1 MHGVDLV
8 PEAELEPTVLFSVS
22 HWLKNVSQRLRVSIP
37 RRRRP
42 QRQLGVA
49 AIEVMEPRTLLTAEP
64 IASPFNPV
72 SPFGSL
78 VYSNALDANFET
90 AGESDQFTLTLDPG
104 QSLTAIFEPQD
115 ASIQA
120 RFSII
125 DPFGATL
132 TSTDAFAAG
141 QPVMIQMAGN
151 ATPGTYTIN
160 AESLVGAGN
169 YAIKLCLNAAVEEE
183 SLLGIAN
190 DEYTSAQEI
199 GGSEINL
206 SGGGRRLA
214 VVGRTESEFG
224 GSSDWYSFT
233 LTAGERATLVDQGEI
248 SVSLELY
255 DSSGI
260 QLARGTYSGAG
271 ERIDD
276 FPVPSTGTYFA
287 RVSGFGSQA
296 YSLVVLS
303 DATIEGEPNDQI
315 DRATPLFSGVA
326 GLGSLYRK
334 NDHPNSSSPLPIYVA
349 VHAGFNGQPVV
360 DQLNQ
365 YSYFGFQAVLVAGV
379 DIDTVE
385 ELSAYDVVV
394 IGDDSAES
402 ELETFAPALRAWV
415 EAGKGGVVGTG
426 WLIRAAGSDTGEPVV
441 DIDAIIPI
449 DTQAQSNSVYY
460 ETVSIDDS
468 SHPLTTGLP
477 DFIYLNSSLEFSYGV
492 DTNATVLATANG
504 VPAVVVNNYGPNG
517 NGRSV
522 WLGLTYLGGDYG
534 HTYGDADQLLERA
547 VAWAGAYG
555 GRDRTDFYRV
565 HAAAGDN
572 LVITTAD
579 TGVSTNLLDPA
590 FELYASNGALVASD
604 DNGAGDGRNA
614 AIAYTVPAGADGNYF
629 VRVSVVS
636 GSGDYLVRVAGAT
649 NAPDAP
655 LTVNYAVPGDGSGV
669 TSFPTQIRLSF
680 SSSLLLPELSASDL
694 TVNGQPASSFT
705 IYSGQNIGF
714 NVEALAAGDGI
725 YTVELAAGAVQDL
738 HGQWNQAFTMSFA
751 VDSISPVVVDSSIS
765 PSDILAPGSL
775 TYTAHFSEDL
785 NEYALGADDV
795 RLVDQSTGTRY
806 QPDSF
811 NYSTSSDAL
820 TVHFNAVPEGVYTL
834 TLISSDYGF
843 RDVIGNRLNGAPSF
857 PLPSGDGDSAADD
870 FQVLFAVDIDTR
882 TYPTPLVPVA
892 PLGSLIYDQQ
902 VDGAFHAAGDQDSYT
917 LDLDGGQTISVL
929 LDPSDS
935 SVVTKLELFGP
946 GGASLGSVTGVAGA
960 AVILQT
966 LPVTDAGTYRIEAT
980 GIEGAGRYR
989 VQITLNAAIEEEA
1002 YTEITNDSR
1011 ATAQDLT
1018 GSFIALAGGA
1028 SRGAVFSTAKVE
1040 AKTNVAL
1047 GRPVTPVAGT
1057 VNGVGLDTVVD
1068 GTLLDRGTS
1077 WQDGTVWWIG
1087 TESTLEI
1094 DLGEA
1099 FVIDAARVQAD
1110 YNDAYRL
1117 EYLDNSDGLWKTLWD
1132 IPYYYGESGTFS
1144 QSSIGGV
1151 IGTGGVITRPDFPI
1165 NDSTEWYQLET
1176 TVTTSR
1182 VRFRAVGGDNFYA
1195 VSEIQL
1201 RGAPA
1206 TVSDN
1211 DFNDFYAIDLTAG
1224 QAIGIAVN
1232 GVAGGRLALELQD
1245 AAGVPL
1251 AIGAAGVNVSSSIQ
1265 PFVPATSGRYYAYV
1279 TGDAD
1284 QSYSLIVTR
1293 DAEFDIE
1300 PNDSP
1305 ASAMEIGQS
1314 HRVLGSL
1321 GSKFGGTGGT
1331 TGGTIRVAVHDGGQ
1345 GAAVRDQLNDDT
1357 YFDFNAVSVIGSQ
1370 IDTLAELNAYDVVII
1385 ADYWLENEL
1394 ASFAPA
1400 LRAWVEAGGGVVATG
1415 WTVYAAGLSTGT
1427 PVADIDAVIPVNT
1440 QYYSNSNYAPTLQIL
1455 DNTHTVTQGLSNFVL
1470 TRAESEYAQGAVDA
1484 GATILATAGGQPAV
1498 VVGAPGQGRS
1508 VYLGPTYLYRY
1519 NSNNALRSGNAD
1531 RLLEQAVA
1539 WAATTDREDHY
1550 LFQANTG
1557 DSLVITTATPLDGTG
1572 EPLNDLDPVLS
1583 LYGPTGDLVV
1593 TNENGGTDERNARIE
1608 YVVPVGAGGTYRAV
1622 ISVVTGRGEY
1632 TLNVSGATGTPAPF
1646 QVTNSSPSDGAL
1658 LAGYPSTYRVDFSQ
1672 SLLLTSIDPTDLTV
1686 DGIPATSVQIIDAN
1700 TLEFSIAGTS
1710 NGDALYQ
1717 VAIVGGALTSISG
1730 LPLEAFTATFD
1741 SDATSPTVVESSL
1754 AEGATIG
1761 TGDLVYHV
1769 RFSEEM
1775 ATSGLGAED
1784 VTLVDIA
1791 TGYSFTPTA
1800 FSYDAATSIASI
1812 TYSNLS
1818 EGEYA
1823 LSLLTSATAFRDRSG
1838 NLLDGT
1844 PSSPLPSGDGNPGDN
1859 FSLHFFIDAGTRAI
1873 PSPLTPQTPIG
1884 GLIYAWSASG
1894 FVTPTGDDD
1903 VFTLN
1908 VEAGQLI
1915 SVAVV
1920 PASNTLQPIV
1930 EIVSPDGTVL
1940 ASDIADVGGFAASIQ
1955 TLLASGEGTYKFV
1968 VRGESN
1974 TQGKFDLRVVL
1985 NAALETESL
1994 SGPDNNSLST
2004 AQDLTPSTLSLAD
2017 GVSRLAVSGTSHS
2030 DDDFYRF
2037 TLPSGAYVTLAG
2049 APQSGSLSN
2058 LELQNATGT
2067 VLAVSS
2073 LDEAGSQQRIANFL
2087 ATGGIYFARVRG
2099 GAVSKYNLVV
2109 TIGAGLDAE
2118 PNDEIT
2124 HPQLLEGS
2132 LRLMGG
2138 IGGSSNFEADFSDS
2152 TGTLNLDGFTATG
2165 LWHVTDQAGGGLA
2178 GHTSPNIAYFGDD
2191 ASLNFNFGN
2200 VSGTLT
2206 SSPLS
2211 LQPDVA
2217 PQLTFKYRY
2226 GGESGLTWDRAEVRV
2241 STNNGASYNTVA
2253 TKATHINQTLS
2264 WAATT
2269 VNLSA
2274 YAGQTILLQF
2284 WFASG
2289 DGIAN
2294 TGLGWQIDDVVL
2306 TGVTDLQDF
2315 YQFEANAGDRLILR
2329 TQTPGDAVGE
2339 PVNNFN
2345 PVLDLYNAAGDLVA
2359 TDDNS
2364 AEDGKNAVLQYT
2376 VLAAGMYRV
2385 RVRGTE
2391 GGAYQLSIDGS
2402 TATNLPVPYVSSVAP
2417 FDAQPLASAPS
2428 VIFVTFSEQIRAD
2441 SVQATD
2447 LVFSTP
2453 GATVTGA
2460 ELLDGKTVKF
2470 TVDVPNTDGTYQ
2482 YTLAGAAFR
2491 DLQGFDSLAFSGSFA
2506 IDRTAPHVVL
2516 QTPVQQAAAP
2526 FSQLSFT
2533 FDESL
2538 KAASVSTADITSFT
2552 GPGGTNLLGQIQS
2565 VSVNGITLTVNFNN
2579 QTVEGTYTM
2588 TIGPAIEDVV
2598 GNPMSAA
2605 YTGTIELQS
2614 PDLSNISVTATS
2626 TAMFGSQITVDWLVR
2641 NIGSDPAKE
2650 NWSDRVYLSRDTTLS
2665 SDDALLFSEAAS
2677 ANPLATSGEY
2687 AKSRL
2692 VTLPLNQSFSD
2703 GTYYIL
2709 VSVDAF
2715 QQQPESS
2722 ESNNVLASAALTLT
2736 IPQLPDLVVV
2746 DITAPIEALSGQA
2759 MQVSWTLKNQ
2769 GTADA
2774 TGTWNDY
2781 VHLSDDTVIGD
2792 GDDQFFGAFTFTG
2805 TIRPGETVT
2814 RIQSLTLPIT
2824 MQGNRWVVVRTD
2836 RNNHVYEHTNEGN
2849 NSSIDDQA
2857 VNVKLSPF
2865 PNLIVTS
2872 VTAPATAFSSQQTVV
2887 EWVETNIGTGA
2898 TNASIWYDLVYLS
2911 TDDVLDDQDLFMGH
2925 SRNSSYLNV
2934 GESYAN
2940 SLTVTMPR
2948 GIDGQYRFI
2957 VVADGYDNVFEYLD
2971 EGDNSRVGAVTNVQL
2986 TPPPDLQVTN
2996 VNAPSQAFSGQP
3008 VNLSWTIDNLG
3019 PGKTLET
3026 FWTDSV
3032 YMSEDQVLDGGD
3044 RLLGSLGRNGK
3055 LESGV
3060 GYTTPSTPFNLP
3072 IGVFGDFYIFVR
3084 TDTYNQVFEHAF
3096 ETNNIGF
3103 DAIPLRINLTPP
3115 PDLVV
3120 SSVIAPDNALANH
3133 ILTVTYQVANEGAS
3147 VTPNPSW
3154 LDRLYLSTDPVLSLD
3169 TDLALGTMT
3178 HYGALEPGEEYQ
3190 GIIQAQLPVS
3200 ISGTYYAIVVSDYNS
3215 QVFELDRTNNVLADV
3230 GPIQIDF
3237 RPPDLVVDSFTAPAV
3252 AAAGSTV
3259 LVNYVVH
3266 NVGIGDT
3273 VATSWS
3279 DYVILSS
3286 DSIRGNNDDLLLLES
3301 PHNGLVNSGGT
3312 YSGTNVLVPIPLAVA
3327 SGNYHL
3333 FFVTDARDQVFESLG
3348 NGNNT
3353 SPPLP
3358 ISINQLTADLQVK
3371 TINNPPATLQS
3382 GDPLTVSWTVQN
3394 FGIAA
3399 ANATYWNDH
3408 VYLSADGDLGD
3419 GDDIYLGSVQRNNV
3433 LAANASYDAS
3443 RTFTLPS
3450 DLQGVYHVIVHTD
3463 AEDRVVEGAS
3473 EGNNTAVALQT
3484 VNISLRPAPDLQVTS
3499 VDAAA
3504 TAFAGQQFNVTW
3516 TVKNFGPGVANGTWH
3531 DSFYLSLDQILD
3543 NGDTYV
3549 GYKIRPENLT
3559 LNSSYTQTASLSI
3572 PKGLAGTFYVFVR
3585 TDAGNAIDERGQEL
3599 NNTGYDGLSMQV
3611 TLLPPADLVVGTI
3624 DVPINGVPGRNI
3636 TIDYTVLNQGT
3647 NAAQGFWTDA
3657 LYFSMDDQWDVND
3670 LLIGRV
3676 NVQANVPGGSSYSR
3690 SLTAPA
3696 PGVNPGLYH
3705 VIVRSDIL
3713 NYLPELSDANN
3724 LKASLDRVDMDAEV
3738 LVLGVPN
3745 QNNLPS
3751 GSSAFYK
3758 LQVSAGET
3766 VRFVLDSVST
3776 DADTELYVRY
3786 GAMPSRTTFDFAA
3799 NEPFLA
3805 DQTLTIPADQAGT
3818 YFVLAYRRS
3827 VSGSADYSL
3836 TANLVPFSISNVT
3849 AGEVGNL
3856 GPVTVKIDGARFNAS
3871 TEFELVGPT
3880 GEVLLAQQSGVD
3892 NTTRA
3897 YATFNLAFQTTGH
3910 YALRATQGNTTV
3922 LLENALNVVEGEGAN
3937 ILTDIEGASSLRPN
3951 RTYAFKLF
3959 YANAGDTDTAAPLIL
3974 MRSRS
3979 GTPISTSNA
3988 GLASQ
3993 TTLIQVLGL
4002 ASDGP
4007 TTIFRPGI
4015 REGFLFYFQS
4025 LSVAQGVD
4033 VQAFPV
4039 SVQDT
4044 RIISEDDWVSLEGS
4058 VRPSGLADRDWS
4070 SFWANIRTRVGP
4082 TWGDYVGF
4090 LNRLA
4095 ELMDTTG
4102 QANRDVRAMFATLY
4116 AEHPEFQA
4124 STVVSGILRDSET
4137 GLPVANV
4144 ELGLFE
4150 AVPGTE
4156 NTRLVGQTITDSS
4169 GFYRFPGLF
4178 VGQYHFI
4185 VGDDPANT
4193 ALVTFDIDRDGV
4205 DDAQPPTLNVEVG
4218 PDITNHDLWVR
4229 RTPDLLGLQSDVN
4242 PQVVM
4247 DSSGNAHLFWVRSS
4261 RIWHARYDGTDW
4273 VDAAPLPGSF
4283 GADYSVAFSSKLID
4297 GTTPGLI
4304 VIWAERNG
4312 ADNST
4317 ELKYSVGVIGSR
4329 AAVAWSD
4336 PLRLTDNEIAEMTP
4350 TVSIDGTGKVNTV
4363 YERVDESIQD
4373 DSDLYQSQFMI
4384 QSTNLVFTTLE
4395 PYAGDINDESTSGSW
4410 QFGYSFKG
4418 GGHAGGLLGKL
4429 AKIDFKFRA
4438 GGSYTAAKD
4447 LDLKAN
4453 GSLDFTAKETDKF
4466 GPGKAKG
4473 KVVTS
4478 FNYKGKWTA
4487 KGSRDDCE
4495 YYFVNASL
4503 NVDGG
4508 GEFEYE
4514 VPLEWFISK
4523 TPPVV
4528 GLPGT
4533 LLLLLLRKTKLLQVD
4548 LGFGVRLTVQGQF
4561 DWTQPDAPPVEL
4573 RMPDSGKGFIT
4584 LTGGLFAKA
4593 KGTLMQGWEV
4603 KAYGAIT
4610 GKYQFF
4616 PTGRVDGSSG
4626 FLGVDIQSPSGYILR
4641 LRTTADDL
4649 TSFNGQ
4655 GNVDPLGGDTQ
4666 VELIYDPTS
4675 LIGQEVDYS
4684 DTFGSSVFADVSS
4697 DVTQDNAPS
4706 QWTAPNGQRY
4716 LLWAK
4721 NVGQDSGLVGSMIQV
4736 STFTNGTWA
4745 SPETIDGSTGY
4756 SNNPRMV
4763 FDASGQP
4770 IIVWSQGDSSAAVT
4784 EENLVAAMENSDL
4797 YYSSRV
4803 GGNWTSAIPVV
4814 AMVGA
4819 DVNPTLGTAADGSVV
4834 LAWHNTDGEEQHLWA
4849 SSWTGTEWATP
4860 LLVSNADVLSSPT
4873 FATLGGTLNLIWSQ
4887 DINADPA
4894 LTVGALYS
4902 SSLIVDS
4909 WSAPGALIPTLSS
4922 AFAASLAPN
4931 SIAGMIQT
4939 SAAPLGLKPDPKYCP
4954 CDKINERTSGT
4965 NEGCGSSVEFDEAT
4979 CTRTTVYKPCIREP
4993 LDPNDIVNPEGF
5005 GEERWITAADKIPYQ
5020 IRFENAAIATA
5031 PAQVVQ
5037 ITQTLDPDLNP
5048 SSFRLTSF
5056 GFDNQTFEIPAN
5068 RAFYSTRL
5076 DLTATRGFVVDVT
5089 MGIDVAKRQAFFTMA
5104 TIDPETG
5111 EQPLDADVGFLPIND
5126 ATGRGEGFVSYT
5138 IRARSTVVTGTRI
5151 DAGLVDEDNDFRAS
5165 IVFDTQGPI
5174 LTPSVFNT
5182 LDANKPSSAVE
5193 ALPSDSISNEFEV
5206 AWSGSDSDIGSG
5218 LALFDIYVSIDGGAY
5233 SPWLEN
5239 TTLTNATYAGEA
5251 GHTYAFFSVATDNA
5265 GNVENDPTVAD
5276 AQTITPGGTAT
5287 IGNFVW
5293 HDANGDGIQNS
5304 SETGLA
5310 GVTVTLHLASDDSV
5324 VDTQVTDSAGA
5335 YEFTGLALLNQYYV
5349 EFGALP
5355 GYAFSPTGQALDPNL
5370 DSDANVVT
5378 GITPT
5383 FSVTNGENLQWDA
5396 GLFLL
5401 GSIGGTL
5408 WNDIDGDG
5416 VMDGNEGYLEG
5427 WSVYLDSNDNG
5438 AYDANINEPRVQTNA
5453 NGAYTFTGLRP
5464 GMYVVSQEIP
5474 AGWEQTFPGSTGSSD
5489 ANSVGFQRTYTF
5501 SGSTTELSAPSEVI
5515 VNAAFSTTDCG
5526 CHRASPTS
5534 DPAVT
5539 GGTVVIANNYHPW
5552 ADAIQLDQY
5561 RADPLFVN
5569 VNGYGSAV
5577 VVIDTGIDVDHSF
5590 FGTDADGNGVAD
5602 RIVYQWDFADRDGDA
5617 TDRNGHGSHVSS
5629 IVGSGDSRY
5638 AGIAPGVNII
5648 ALKVFSDNGR
5658 GYFSYVEQALDWVI
5672 QHASQY
5678 NIVAINMSVG
5688 DGQNWNS
5695 PVVMHGLGDELAVLA
5710 SMNVVTVAAAGNSY
5724 AIYESEGL
5732 AYPAADPNTLS
5743 VGAVWDGDRGGPW
5756 SFGSFGTD
5764 YTTGADR
5771 ITSFSQRDANDLD
5784 IFAVGA
5790 VVGGANATGGVAWL
5804 RGTSMATPQV
5814 TGAVVLAQQIA
5825 EEHLGRRL
5833 STSEIRTLM
5842 RTSGALIVD
5851 GDDENDSVR
5860 NTGLTSYRLD
5870 LHAFATAVLNYDGSL
5885 PDSDSPDVP
5894 TDDGGGATGPQAG
5907 RAYRFTVSLAAE
5919 ENRTDVNFG
5928 DRIADPIAPISH
5940 VTALAPFHGEDFTVT
5955 WAGSDNAD
5963 GSGLAYFD
5971 IYVSDNGGT
5980 HTLWQNHTTATS
5992 AVFTGMDGHTYAF
6005 YSVATDIAGNVEA
6018 APAAADATTLVD
6030 VTAAVSSV
6038 DSLPAAV
6045 NTTSFTVTWSGAD
6058 SSGGSGLATYD
6069 VFVSD
6074 NGGAYTTFL
6083 SGTTAT
6089 SAIYSGVNGH
6099 TYAFYSVATDNAGN
6113 VEDAPAVADTVTLV
6127 DTIAAS
6133 SSVSALP
6140 AAVNNTQFTLNWSG
6154 TDNSGGSGLAK
6165 YSVYV
6170 SDNGAAFTPLVTE
6183 TTETSTTYT
6192 GTIGHT
6198 YRFYSVAIDNVGNIE
6213 GVPGVADATTT
6224 VVAILSVSSVASVA
6238 PNPRNAAIS
6247 SINVTFSTTINAA
6260 TLAIADVTLTRNGGA
6275 NLLTGAQSIGFVSGN
6290 TYRVNN
6296 LSGLT
6301 GIDGTYVLTV
6311 NASGILD
6318 TFGLPGAGSVTTTW
6332 LMDTIRPNST
6342 ITPLPQR
6349 AASPTFNVVVQANDP
6364 APSNGAIP
6372 SGLASYDIYVSTDG
6386 SAFVLWRTGS
6396 FSVGNSQT
6404 FVADGR
6410 HSYAFRSIVRDAA
6423 GNVESKSAAAI
6434 DASTFVPDLFAPDT
6448 MVSGVDSTTSNF
6460 TISLQGSDM
6469 GGGRLVGFDL
6479 YVSVDGAAAELRAR
6493 INAGTPNG
6501 SGLVLASTQYQAIA
6515 DGQPHSYR
6523 FYTVGIDD
6531 SGNVEAAPV
6540 APADVLITRT
6550 FEIVPLQLTSI
6561 DVQRGE
6567 TQRSLVRY
6575 LDATFTDPS
6584 PLAALVSSVQ
6594 DGNSSNDRLVLKQF
6608 NLDGSG
6614 IGTLIS
6620 LSGKV
6625 VVSGNKILFDFG
6637 PAGLADGYY
6646 ELAIDLDGNGT
6657 MDQAKHFY
6665 RLLGDLNGD
6674 RKVDASDMPL
6684 LTSALGRKGSG
6695 LYFDLNGD
6703 GKVDQKDRVLLV
6715 SLFGRKLANGLAVDD

>member
-1 MHGVDLV
+1 MQGSDLV

-22 HWLKNVSQRLRVSIP
+22 HWLKSVSHRLRVSIP
-37 RRRRP
+37 RRRRR

-64 IASPFNPV
+64 ISSPFQPV

-90 AGESDQFTLTLDPG
+90 AGESDQFTLSLDSG
-104 QSLTAIFEPQD
+104 QSLTAIFEPRD

-141 QPVMIQMAGN
+141 QPAIIQMAGI
-151 ATPGTYTIN
+151 ATPGTFTID

-169 YAIKLCLNAAVEEE
+169 YAIKLYLNAAVEEE
-183 SLLGIAN
+183 GLLGIAN

-214 VVGRTESEFG
+214 VVGRTENDSV
-224 GSSDWYSFT
+224 DWYSFT
-233 LTAGERATLVDQGEI
+233 ITAGERATLVDQGEI
-248 SVSLELY
+248 SVSLDLY
-255 DSSGI
+255 DSSGS
-260 QLARGTYSGAG
+260 QLARGTHTGNG

-287 RVSGFGSQA
+287 RVSSHGSQD

-303 DATIEGEPNDQI
+303 DATIEAEPNDQI
-315 DRATPLFSGVA
+315 YRPTPLFSGLA

-334 NDHPNSSSPLPIYVA
+334 NDHPNSSSPFPIYVA
-349 VHAGFNGQPVV
+349 VHAGSNGQPVV

-365 YSYFGFQAVLVAGV
+365 YSYIGFNAVLVAGV

-385 ELSAYDVVV
+385 ELNAYDVVV

-402 ELETFAPALRAWV
+402 ELQTFAPALRAWV

-426 WLIRAAGSDTGEPVV
+426 WLIHAAGSDTGEPVV

-460 ETVSIDDS
+460 GTISIDDS
-468 SHPLTTGLP
+468 SHPLTTGLSE
-477 DFIYLNSSLEFSYGV
+477 FNSIYFGSSLEFSYGV
-492 DTNATVLATANG
+492 DTGATVLATANG
-504 VPAVVVNNYGPNG
+504 APAVVVNNYGPNG

-522 WLGLTYLGGDYG
+522 WLGLTYLGGDYSY
-534 HTYGDADQLLERA
+534 TQGDADQLLERA

-555 GRDRTDFYRV
+555 GRDRADFYRV

-579 TGVSTNLLDPA
+579 TGVSGNLLDPTI
-590 FELYASNGALVASD
+590 ELYGSSGELVASD
-604 DNGAGDGRNA
+604 DNGVGDGRNGS
-614 AIAYTVPAGADGNYF
+614 IAYTVPAGAGGNYF
-629 VRVSVVS
+629 VRVSGVS
-636 GSGDYLVRVAGAT
+636 GSGDYVVRVAGAT

-655 LTVNYAVPGDGSGV
+655 LTVNYAVPGDGSGQ
-669 TSFPTQIRLSF
+669 TSFPAQIQLSF

-694 TVNGQPASSFT
+694 TVNGLPASSFSV
-705 IYSGQNIGF
+705 YSGQYIGF

-725 YTVELAAGAVQDL
+725 YTVELAAGVVQDL

-785 NEYALGADDV
+785 NEYALGAEDV
-795 RLVDQSTGTRY
+795 RLVDESTGTLY
-806 QPDSF
+806 HPDSF

-820 TVHFNAVPEGVYTL
+820 TVHFNALPEGAYTL

-843 RDVIGNRLNGAPSF
+843 GDVFGNRLNGAPSF

-870 FQVLFAVDIDTR
+870 FNVHFAVDIDAI
-882 TYPTPLVPVA
+882 TYLTPLVPVV
-892 PLGSLIYDQQ
+892 PLGSLIYTSQ
-902 VDGAFHAAGDQDSYT
+902 VDGSQVDGSFHAAGDQDSYT
-917 LDLDGGQTISVL
+917 LDLDGEQTISVL

-935 SVVTKLELFGP
+935 SLVAKLELFGP
-946 GGASLGSVTGVAGA
+946 DGASLGSLTGVAGG

-966 LPVTDAGTYRIEAT
+966 LPVTDAGIYRIEAT
-980 GIEGAGRYR
+980 GIEGAGHYR
-989 VQITLNAAIEEEA
+989 VQVTLNAAIEEEA
-1002 YTEITNDSR
+1002 YTDITNDSR

-1028 SRGAVFSTAKVE
+1028 SRGAVISTENIKAI
-1040 AKTNVAL
+1040 TNVAL
-1047 GRPVTPVAGT
+1047 GRPVTLVAGT
-1057 VNGVGLDTVVD
+1057 VNGVGLETVVD
-1068 GTLLDRGTS
+1068 GTLLDRGTY
-1077 WQDGTVWWIG
+1077 WQNGTVWWTG
-1087 TESTLEI
+1087 TEPTLEI
-1094 DLGEA
+1094 DLGGLCA
-1099 FVIDAARVQAD
+1099 IDAARVQAD
-1110 YNDAYRL
+1110 NNDDYLL
-1117 EYLDNSDGLWKTLWD
+1117 EYLNDADGLWKTLWN
-1132 IPYYYGESGTFS
+1132 IPNYIESG
-1144 QSSIGGV
+1144 IAGV
-1151 IGTGGVITRPDFPI
+1151 MTRPDFPTS
-1165 NDSTEWYQLET
+1165 DETEWYELDT

-1182 VRFRAVGGDNFYA
+1182 VRIRAVYGDNSYS

-1201 RGAPA
+1201 RGVPVR
-1206 TVSDN
+1206 VSD
-1211 DFNDFYAIDLTAG
+1211 DYYAIDLTAG
-1224 QAIGIAVN
+1224 QAMGIAVS
-1232 GVAGGRLALELQD
+1232 GVAEGHFTLELQD

-1251 AIGAAGVNVSSSIQ
+1251 AIGTAGVNVSISIQ
-1265 PFVPATSGRYYAYV
+1265 PFVPATTGRYYAHV
-1279 TGDAD
+1279 TGSAGNA
-1284 QSYSLIVTR
+1284 YSLLITR
-1293 DAEFDIE
+1293 GAHFELESNDDASSAQDITASGVVLGAISGQGITETE
-1300 PNDSP
+1300 PNNSIATANDWSGSFSP
-1305 ASAMEIGQS
+1305 IGPNQYRATVAGTIS
-1314 HRVLGSL
+1314 TAYEQDYFKITVSSGDQLVLDQVSNGVGDTYLSFYSSDGTL
-1321 GSKFGGTGGT
+1321 LAANDDFFGGDSHLEWTSFPYSTGDYYVVGGAYRRRTGEYNLTATIT
-1331 TGGTIRVAVHDGGQ
+1331 TPTLRMFGENDFYRFETNVGDVLTLTTLTPGG
-1345 GAAVRDQLNDDT
+1345 GAGA
-1357 YFDFNAVSVIGSQ
+1357 F
-1370 IDTLAELNAYDVVII
+1370 
-1385 ADYWLENEL
+1385 ENTVD
-1394 ASFAPA
+1394 PA
-1400 LRAWVEAGGGVVATG
+1400 LELYNPLGVV
-1415 WTVYAAGLSTGT
+1415 
-1427 PVADIDAVIPVNT
+1427 VASDD
-1440 QYYSNSNYAPTLQIL
+1440 NSAP
-1455 DNTHTVTQGLSNFVL
+1455 D
-1470 TRAESEYAQGAVDA
+1470 
-1484 GATILATAGGQPAV
+1484 
-1498 VVGAPGQGRS
+1498 GR
-1508 VYLGPTYLYRY
+1508 
-1519 NSNNALRSGNAD
+1519 NS
-1531 RLLEQAVA
+1531 RL
-1539 WAATTDREDHY
+1539 
-1550 LFQANTG
+1550 
-1557 DSLVITTATPLDGTG
+1557 
-1572 EPLNDLDPVLS
+1572 
-1583 LYGPTGDLVV
+1583 
-1593 TNENGGTDERNARIE
+1593 E
-1608 YVVPVGAGGTYRAV
+1608 YVVPTGGAGTYRVV
-1622 ISVVTGRGEY
+1622 IHGVTGRGEY
-1632 TLNVSGATGTPAPF
+1632 TLNVSGATGAPTPF

-1672 SLLLTSIDPTDLTV
+1672 SLLLTSIDATDLTV
-1686 DGIPATSVQIIDAN
+1686 DGVPATSVQIIDAN

-1710 NGDALYQ
+1710 HGDALYQ

-1741 SDATSPTVVESSL
+1741 SDATSPTIVESSL

-1800 FSYDAATSIASI
+1800 FSYDASTSIASI
-1812 TYSNLS
+1812 TYSNLG

-1823 LSLLTSATAFRDRSG
+1823 LSLLTSATAFRDRRG

-1844 PSSPLPSGDGNPGDN
+1844 PSSQLPSGDGNPGDN
-1859 FSLHFFIDAGTRAI
+1859 FSLNFFIDAGTRAI

-1915 SVAVV
+1915 SVVVV

-1940 ASDIADVGGFAASIQ
+1940 ASSIASVGGFAASIQ
-1955 TLLASGEGTYKFV
+1955 TLLATDEGTYKFV

-1985 NAALETESL
+1985 NSALETESL

-2017 GVSRLAVSGTSHS
+2017 GVSRLAVSGTSNL

-2099 GAVSKYNLVV
+2099 GAASNYNLVV

-2132 LRLMGG
+2132 LRVVGG
-2138 IGGSSNFEADFSDS
+2138 IEGKANFEADFSDS
-2152 TGTLNLDGFTATG
+2152 TGALNLDGFTATG

-2206 SSPLS
+2206 SAPLS
-2211 LQPDVA
+2211 LRPDVA
-2217 PQLTFKYRY
+2217 PQLTFKYRF

-2269 VNLSA
+2269 VDLSA

-2294 TGLGWQIDDVVL
+2294 TGLGWQIDDVEL

-2376 VLAAGMYRV
+2376 VLAVGMYRV

-2391 GGAYQLSIDGS
+2391 GGAYQLSINGS
-2402 TATNLPVPYVSSVAP
+2402 TATNLHVPYVSSVAP
-2417 FDAQPLASAPS
+2417 FNAQPLASAPS

-2552 GPGGTNLLGQIQS
+2552 GPGGTNLLGKIQS

-2650 NWSDRVYLSRDTTLS
+2650 NWSDRVFLSRDTTLS
-2665 SDDALLFSEAAS
+2665 GDDALLFTEAAS

-2709 VSVDAF
+2709 VAVDALG
-2715 QQQPESS
+2715 QQPESS

-2774 TGTWNDY
+2774 TGTWNDH

-2911 TDDVLDDQDLFMGH
+2911 TDDVLDDQDIFMGS

-2971 EGDNSRVGAVTNVQL
+2971 EGDNSRGSAVTNVQL

-3096 ETNNIGF
+3096 ESNNTGF

-3178 HYGALEPGEEYQ
+3178 HYGVLEPGEEYQ

-3200 ISGTYYAIVVSDYNS
+3200 ISGTYYAIVVSDYNA

-3237 RPPDLVVDSFTAPAV
+3237 RPPDLVVDSFTAPTV
-3252 AAAGSTV
+3252 AGAGSTV

-3286 DSIRGNNDDLLLLES
+3286 DSIPGNNDDLLLLES

-3399 ANATYWNDH
+3399 ANATYWNDY

-3443 RTFTLPS
+3443 RTFTLPPN
-3450 DLQGVYHVIVHTD
+3450 LQGVYHVIVRTD
-3463 AEDRVVEGAS
+3463 ADDRVVEGTS

-3516 TVKNFGPGVANGTWH
+3516 TVKNFGPGVANGTWY

-3549 GYKIRPENLT
+3549 GYNMRPENLT
-3559 LNSSYTQTASLSI
+3559 PNSSYTQTVSLGI
-3572 PKGLAGTFYVFVR
+3572 PKGLAGAFYVFVH
-3585 TDAGNAIDERGQEL
+3585 TDAGSEIDERGQEL
-3599 NNTGYDGLSMQV
+3599 NNTGYDGISMQV
-3611 TLLPPADLVVGTI
+3611 TLLPPADLIVGTI

-3657 LYFSMDDQWDVND
+3657 LYFSVDDQWDVND
-3670 LLIGRV
+3670 LLIGRL
-3676 NVQANVPGGSSYSR
+3676 NVHANVPGGSSYSR

-3713 NYLPELSDANN
+3713 NSLPELSDANN

-3849 AGEVGNL
+3849 ATTGGNS
-3856 GPVTVKIDGARFNAS
+3856 GQFTIKIEGAKFAQG
-3871 TEFELVGPT
+3871 TQFELVVPGTDGAVYGAARQVVQNSTVSYVSFDMSFAPV
-3880 GEVLLAQQSGVD
+3880 GEYRLRARNGT
-3892 NTTRA
+3892 NTTTWSSPFLIQA
-3897 YATFNLAFQTTGH
+3897 STG
-3910 YALRATQGNTTV
+3910 ADV
-3922 LLENALNVVEGEGAN
+3922 
-3937 ILTDIEGASSLRPN
+3937 ITDIEAATTLRPDRSYN
-3951 RTYAFKLF
+3951 FQLF
-3959 YANAGDTDTAAPLIL
+3959 YANQGNQDASAPLIL
-3974 MRSRS
+3974 VESLS
-3979 GTPISTSNA
+3979 GTSIGLSASSQVA
-3988 GLASQ
+3988 GVPLQ
-3993 TTLIQVLGL
+3993 ILGV
-4002 ASDGP
+4002 SPDGP
-4007 TTIFRPGI
+4007 SGILRPGSRGTVI
-4015 REGFLFYFQS
+4015 VSFKTG
-4025 LSVAQGVD
+4025 SVAQGVD
-4033 VQAFPV
+4033 IQVRRVLVTDTNVITDDEWLTIESSIRPGGV
-4039 SVQDT
+4039 EDSVWNPFWGGIRE
-4044 RIISEDDWVSLEGS
+4044 RIG
-4058 VRPSGLADRDWS
+4058 
-4070 SFWANIRTRVGP
+4070 T
-4082 TWGDYVGF
+4082 TWGQYVGF
-4090 LNRLA
+4090 LNQILNVVGGGNKDTDNKDIKGLVKRLIVEA
-4095 ELMDTTG
+4095 PNYKPSL
-4102 QANRDVRAMFATLY
+4102 
-4116 AEHPEFQA
+4116 
-4124 STVVSGILRDSET
+4124 
-4137 GLPVANV
+4137 VANGV
-4144 ELGLFE
+4144 LLDSATGSPIANTEVAASIEMNGQSFIA
-4150 AVPGTE
+4150 AVA
-4156 NTRLVGQTITDSS
+4156 RTDSL
-4169 GFYRFPGLF
+4169 GRYTF
-4178 VGQYHFI
+4178 VGLQ
-4185 VGDDPANT
+4185 PATYVLN
-4193 ALVTFDIDRDGV
+4193 LIDRNFDIDRDGEAENIPPAFLMSPNLDLNIGIIYV
-4205 DDAQPPTLNVEVG
+4205 LPYEAPHTNDGAPVIIRDDAGV
-4218 PDITNHDLWVR
+4218 NHVIWSR
-4229 RTPDLLGLQSDVN
+4229 EG
-4242 PQVVM
+4242 
-4247 DSSGNAHLFWVRSS
+4247 
-4261 RIWHARYDGTDW
+4261 RIWHAVYNGSRW
-4273 VDAAPLPGSF
+4273 VDAQPIAPVEGTDLSLMSAP
-4283 GADYSVAFSSKLID
+4283 KLID
-4297 GTTPGLI
+4297 GNTAGLI
-4304 VIWAERNG
+4304 ASWTQGVGNAAEIVFVVGRLNAAGHYEWSNTIQLTSDSIYDYG
-4312 ADNST
+4312 AKFTMLADGRVLAT
-4317 ELKYSVGVIGSR
+4317 FLKQNDDSETPDDGDLYFAIFEVTASGLVFQNLDVPVGE
-4329 AAVAWSD
+4329 A
-4336 PLRLTDNEIAEMTP
+4336 
-4350 TVSIDGTGKVNTV
+4350 GTGVVGPATTGASFQIGWEKEFGPKKIAGINVTATIGLEGSGKVV
-4363 YERVDESIQD
+4363 GCVASAEGSI
-4373 DSDLYQSQFMI
+4373 
-4384 QSTNLVFTTLE
+4384 
-4395 PYAGDINDESTSGSW
+4395 
-4410 QFGYSFKG
+4410 
-4418 GGHAGGLLGKL
+4418 AGGLEFDGPSLRQKISGKGTL
-4429 AKIDFKFRA
+4429 SAEWAANRKDCVWDFQRATAGWSISGSFDFKRGLFTVLRAVPAGAVIVAGIDGSLAIVQFFTSEEMFSIENGINFNITAEFTRWEWKTAEPFPNFLMPTSIGDASLTLQGGPYLSLKAGDVSARLDGFIKAKAKIAPSFSLEEVTGNIQFSAKM
-4438 GGSYTAAKD
+4438 GSWSYQD
-4447 LDLKAN
+4447 SWSIGYVN
-4453 GSLDFTAKETDKF
+4453 SGSLDALSSGIDPNNVTTTGGTFQYNPGVALGTGNVYGGTSILSDVGSDLLQDNPMLMVTDKSGIVSGAWIKDVDPF
-4466 GPGKAKG
+4466 GTSIGSQIMVSEFNGTVWTTPVAIPDSVGFNRDLQFSLDGEGRRIAVWSHSSTDGLGETTTLAELQAARVDAEVMYSVFESGVWSTPSIVATTEGYDSKISLATTTDG
-4473 KVVTS
+4473 RIVTDWLVRETGGNTS
-4478 FNYKGKWTA
+4478 LVATQWNGISWTA
-4487 KGSRDDCE
+4487 
-4495 YYFVNASL
+4495 
-4503 NVDGG
+4503 
-4508 GEFEYE
+4508 
-4514 VPLEWFISK
+4514 
-4523 TPPVV
+4523 
-4528 GLPGT
+4528 
-4533 LLLLLLRKTKLLQVD
+4533 
-4548 LGFGVRLTVQGQF
+4548 LTVVVA
-4561 DWTQPDAPPVEL
+4561 AP
-4573 RMPDSGKGFIT
+4573 T
-4584 LTGGLFAKA
+4584 L
-4593 KGTLMQGWEV
+4593 
-4603 KAYGAIT
+4603 GAPIIA
-4610 GKYQFF
+4610 Q
-4616 PTGRVDGSSG
+4616 
-4626 FLGVDIQSPSGYILR
+4626 
-4641 LRTTADDL
+4641 
-4649 TSFNGQ
+4649 
-4655 GNVDPLGGDTQ
+4655 LGGQIT
-4666 VELIYDPTS
+4666 
-4675 LIGQEVDYS
+4675 
-4684 DTFGSSVFADVSS
+4684 VFWD
-4697 DVTQDNAPS
+4697 Q
-4706 QWTAPNGQRY
+4706 
-4716 LLWAK
+4716 
-4721 NVGQDSGLVGSMIQV
+4721 
-4736 STFTNGTWA
+4736 
-4745 SPETIDGSTGY
+4745 
-4756 SNNPRMV
+4756 
-4763 FDASGQP
+4763 
-4770 IIVWSQGDSSAAVT
+4770 
-4784 EENLVAAMENSDL
+4784 
-4797 YYSSRV
+4797 
-4803 GGNWTSAIPVV
+4803 
-4814 AMVGA
+4814 
-4819 DVNPTLGTAADGSVV
+4819 DVNPDPQKNDRSIFFSV
-4834 LAWHNTDGEEQHLWA
+4834 LD
-4849 SSWTGTEWATP
+4849 
-4860 LLVSNADVLSSPT
+4860 
-4873 FATLGGTLNLIWSQ
+4873 
-4887 DINADPA
+4887 
-4894 LTVGALYS
+4894 
-4902 SSLIVDS
+4902 DS
-4909 WSAPGALIPTLSS
+4909 WSTPALFAPDLSLLALSPEIFMP
-4922 AFAASLAPN
+4922 
-4931 SIAGMIQT
+4931 
-4939 SAAPLGLKPDPKYCP
+4939 
-4954 CDKINERTSGT
+4954 SGT
-4965 NEGCGSSVEFDEAT
+4965 DTSVATSSILPPVPEDCCDCKLKEPPPPPQCGTYQTLDKVKCEYVSH
-4979 CTRTTVYKPCIREP
+4979 YKPCVRQPI
-4993 LDPNDIVNPEGF
+4993 DPNDIVNPEGF

-5076 DLTATRGFVVDVT
+5076 DLTATRGFFVDVT

-5111 EQPLDADVGFLPIND
+5111 EQPLDADVGFLPVND

-5165 IVFDTQGPI
+5165 IVFDTEGPI

-5233 SPWLEN
+5233 SPWLAN

-5265 GNVENDPTVAD
+5265 GNVENDPATAD
-5276 AQTITPGGTAT
+5276 AQTTTPGGTAT

-5293 HDANGDGIQNS
+5293 HDVNGDGIQNS

-5324 VDTQVTDSAGA
+5324 VDTKVTDSVGA

-5355 GYAFSPTGQALDPNL
+5355 GYAFSPTGQSLDPSL

-5438 AYDANINEPRVQTNA
+5438 AYDANINEPRVLTNA
-5453 NGAYTFTGLRP
+5453 NGTYTFTGLRP

-5474 AGWEQTFPGSTGSSD
+5474 TGWEQTFPGSTGSSD
-5489 ANSVGFQRTYTF
+5489 ANAVGFQRTYTF

-5515 VNAAFSTTDCG
+5515 VNSALSTTDCG
-5526 CHRASPTS
+5526 CHRSSPTS

-5561 RADPLFVN
+5561 RADPLFAN

-5577 VVIDTGIDVDHSF
+5577 VVIDTGIDVDHPF

-5629 IVGSGDSRY
+5629 IVGSGDLRY
-5638 AGIAPGVNII
+5638 AGIAPGVEII

-5833 STSEIRTLM
+5833 STPEIRMLM

-5860 NTGLTSYRLD
+5860 NTGLTAYRLD
-5870 LHAFATAVLNYDGSL
+5870 VHAFATAVLNYDGSHL
-5885 PDSDSPDVP
+5885 DSDPPDVP

-5928 DRIADPIAPISH
+5928 DRIADPVAPISH

-5955 WAGSDNAD
+5955 WAGSDNVD

-6018 APAAADATTLVD
+6018 APTAADATTLVD

-6045 NTTSFTVTWSGAD
+6045 NTTSFTVSWSGAD

-6113 VEDAPAVADTVTLV
+6113 VEGAPTVADSVTLV
-6127 DTIAAS
+6127 DTIAPS

-6140 AAVNNTQFTLNWSG
+6140 AAVNTTSITVNWSG
-6154 TDNSGGSGLAK
+6154 ADSPGGSGLAK

-6170 SDNGAAFTPLVTE
+6170 SDNGAAFAPLVTE
-6183 TTETSTTYT
+6183 TTETSATYI

-6198 YRFYSVAIDNVGNIE
+6198 YRFYSVASDNVGNIE

-6224 VVAILSVSSVASVA
+6224 VVAILSVSSVAAVA
-6238 PNPRNAAIS
+6238 PNPRNATVS
-6247 SINVTFSTTINAA
+6247 SIDITFSTAINAA
-6260 TLAIADVTLTRNGGA
+6260 TLTTADVTLTRNGGA
-6275 NLLTGAQSIGFVSGN
+6275 NLLTGAQSIGFVAGN

-6301 GIDGTYVLTV
+6301 GVDGTYVLTV
-6311 NASGILD
+6311 NASGILE
-6318 TFGLPGAGSVTTTW
+6318 TFGLPGVGSVTTTW

-6349 AASPTFNVVVQANDP
+6349 AASPTFNLVVQANDP
-6364 APSNGAIP
+6364 APSNGATP

-6434 DASTFVPDLFAPDT
+6434 DASTFVPDLFAPNT
-6448 MVSGVDSTTSNF
+6448 MVSGVDATTSTF
-6460 TISLQGSDM
+6460 TISMQGSDL
-6469 GGGRLVGFDL
+6469 GGGKLARFDL

-6493 INAGTPNG
+6493 VNAGTPNG
-6501 SGLVLASTQYQAIA
+6501 AGLVLASTQYQAIT

-6550 FEIVPLQLTSI
+6550 FDIVPLQLTSI

-6575 LDATFTDPS
+6575 LDATFTDPN

-6625 VVSGNKILFDFG
+6625 VSSGNQILFDFG

-6657 MDQAKHFY
+6657 MDQAMHFY

-6684 LTSALGRKGSG
+6684 LTSALGQKGSG

-6703 GKVDQKDRVLLV
+6703 GKVDQKDRILLV
-6715 SLFGRKLANGLAVDD
+6715 SLYGRKLANGLAVDD